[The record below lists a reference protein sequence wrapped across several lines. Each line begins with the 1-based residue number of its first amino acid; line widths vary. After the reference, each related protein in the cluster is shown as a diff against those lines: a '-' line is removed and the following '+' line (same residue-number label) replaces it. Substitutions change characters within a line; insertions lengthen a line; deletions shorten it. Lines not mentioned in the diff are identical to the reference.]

1 MKNTEGLM
9 LIDQLIEKVIE
20 KKNPCI
26 IGLDPVWEKIPECY
40 KDDKKSRCECILS
53 WHKDIIN
60 CISRYIVAIKPQNA
74 FYEVYGS
81 EGIRLYEE
89 TIRYAQNKGLIVIDD
104 SKRNDIGNTTEAYAY
119 AHLSPEGPIN
129 ADFLTICPFL
139 GKDSMEP
146 FIRTAKQYDK
156 GLFILV
162 RTTNE
167 GAKDIQD
174 AITSKGISVSQSLA
188 MYIHEIAQETKGK
201 YGYSSIGAVVAGTY
215 PEEAK
220 KLRKIMPNNILL
232 VPGFGEQGANA
243 KDVLPC
249 FTEEGL
255 GALVNSSR
263 GVLYAY
269 LKMSEYK
276 GTKESYLNILEQQIK
291 KMRNEVYEELKKNCN
306 KMVY

>member
-1 MKNTEGLM
+1 M
-9 LIDQLIEKVIE
+9 LIDNLIEKVIE
-20 KKNPCI
+20 RKNPCI
-26 IGLDPVWEKIPECY
+26 IGLDPVWEKMPDCY
-40 KDDKKSRCECILS
+40 KDDRKSKYECILT
-53 WHKDIIN
+53 WHKDIID
-60 CISRYIVAIKPQNA
+60 CITDYIAAIKPQNA

-89 TIRYAQNKGLIVIDD
+89 TIRYAQSKGLFVIDD
-104 SKRNDIGNTTEAYAY
+104 SKRNDIGNTTQAYAY

-156 GLFILV
+156 GIFVLV

-167 GAKDIQD
+167 GAADIQE
-174 AITSKGISVSQSLA
+174 AITKDGISVSRSLA
-188 MYIHEIAQETKGK
+188 VYLDELAQATKGK

-220 KLRKIMPNNILL
+220 QLREIMPNNILL

-243 KDVLPC
+243 KDILPC

-269 LKMSEYK
+269 LKVPGYN
-276 GTKESYLNILEQQIK
+276 GTKESYLCVLEQQVK
-291 KMRNEVYEELKKNCN
+291 KMRDEVYQELKKSCS

>member
-1 MKNTEGLM
+1 
-9 LIDQLIEKVIE
+9 
-20 KKNPCI
+20 
-26 IGLDPVWEKIPECY
+26 
-40 KDDKKSRCECILS
+40 
-53 WHKDIIN
+53 
-60 CISRYIVAIKPQNA
+60 
-74 FYEVYGS
+74 
-81 EGIRLYEE
+81 
-89 TIRYAQNKGLIVIDD
+89 
-104 SKRNDIGNTTEAYAY
+104 
-119 AHLSPEGPIN
+119 
-129 ADFLTICPFL
+129 
-139 GKDSMEP
+139 MEP

-156 GLFILV
+156 GIFVLV

-167 GAKDIQD
+167 GAADIQE
-174 AITSKGISVSQSLA
+174 AITKDGISVSRSLA
-188 MYIHEIAQETKGK
+188 VYLDELAQATKGK

-220 KLRKIMPNNILL
+220 MLRKIMPNNILL

-269 LKMSEYK
+269 LKVPGYY
-276 GTKESYLNILEQQIK
+276 GTKESYLCVLEQQIK
-291 KMRNEVYEELKKNCN
+291 KMRDEVYQELKKSCS